1 MYVIMGQQMSR
12 TQSEAEKNLKD
23 RIAQIQRL
31 ITEEKL
37 PTPAE
42 KELALP

>member
-1 MYVIMGQQMSR
+1 MFVILGQQMTH

-31 ITEEKL
+31 IDQDKLATPKEKD
-37 PTPAE
+37 
-42 KELALP
+42 LALP